1 MNSLLNAF
9 NKLDVELRLNLLLK
23 YFQETNSDP
32 QLAISNVD
40 LSAQA
45 DGRNGKFRH
54 FATVTKRNTNLA
66 IFGEIKQEVELN
78 LIIENLLLNY
88 SSELLEKYSS
98 GYSMDIKLIN
108 KKLDNIV
115 SVKTEIEEFKNR
127 FNKDD
132 FKKSNDLIKD
142 AKKGIINQ
150 LSTLNFKKVILSSD
164 ELLDDFDNYS
174 LFLEDDHL
182 KYVRQLIQL
191 IDKWSSE
198 GYVYY
203 SLPNDSYNGMFF
215 TFNEEYIP
223 RLQEVNAKR
232 GGVNESLTKVNLYYT
247 DGGWIG
253 HYQAPTST
261 VSRQHPNFYD
271 HKEHGGLD
279 SSNLWH
285 NGILKEY
292 QIKHLQEKFNTEE
305 EWDTALLH
313 KYIMQFGD
321 LNDIDGSFAVLVEY
335 KFSNQNYLYF
345 ARNALV
351 PLYMNSEKNILS
363 SVKVP
368 DLGVTEL
375 IEAGHWYYYC
385 DDENKFIR
393 VDGIVEENI
402 LNEFTTK
409 NNPYDI

>member
-32 QLAISNVD
+32 QLAISNVE

-215 TFNEEYIP
+215 TFNERMFWQTSMSPFCEEINLLLKDHLDEIRLPTRILRHNCQAFTGYIIHF
-223 RLQEVNAKR
+223 
-232 GGVNESLTKVNLYYT
+232 
-247 DGGWIG
+247 D
-253 HYQAPTST
+253 
-261 VSRQHPNFYD
+261 D
-271 HKEHGGLD
+271 
-279 SSNLWH
+279 
-285 NGILKEY
+285 LK
-292 QIKHLQEKFNTEE
+292 N
-305 EWDTALLH
+305 WLL
-313 KYIMQFGD
+313 
-321 LNDIDGSFAVLVEY
+321 
-335 KFSNQNYLYF
+335 
-345 ARNALV
+345 
-351 PLYMNSEKNILS
+351 
-363 SVKVP
+363 
-368 DLGVTEL
+368 
-375 IEAGHWYYYC
+375 
-385 DDENKFIR
+385 
-393 VDGIVEENI
+393 
-402 LNEFTTK
+402 TK
-409 NNPYDI
+409 NN

>member
-32 QLAISNVD
+32 QLAISNVE

-66 IFGEIKQEVELN
+66 IFGEIKQEVDLN

-215 TFNEEYIP
+215 TFNERMFWQTSMSPFCEEINLLLKDHLDEIRLPTRILRHNCQAFTGYIIHF
-223 RLQEVNAKR
+223 
-232 GGVNESLTKVNLYYT
+232 
-247 DGGWIG
+247 D
-253 HYQAPTST
+253 
-261 VSRQHPNFYD
+261 D
-271 HKEHGGLD
+271 
-279 SSNLWH
+279 
-285 NGILKEY
+285 LK
-292 QIKHLQEKFNTEE
+292 N
-305 EWDTALLH
+305 WLL
-313 KYIMQFGD
+313 
-321 LNDIDGSFAVLVEY
+321 
-335 KFSNQNYLYF
+335 
-345 ARNALV
+345 
-351 PLYMNSEKNILS
+351 
-363 SVKVP
+363 
-368 DLGVTEL
+368 
-375 IEAGHWYYYC
+375 
-385 DDENKFIR
+385 
-393 VDGIVEENI
+393 
-402 LNEFTTK
+402 TK
-409 NNPYDI
+409 NN

>member
-32 QLAISNVD
+32 QLAISNVE

-54 FATVTKRNTNLA
+54 FANVTKRNTNLA

-215 TFNEEYIP
+215 TFNERMFWQTSMSPFCEEINLLLKDHLDEIRLPTRILRHNCQAFTGYIIHF
-223 RLQEVNAKR
+223 
-232 GGVNESLTKVNLYYT
+232 
-247 DGGWIG
+247 D
-253 HYQAPTST
+253 
-261 VSRQHPNFYD
+261 D
-271 HKEHGGLD
+271 
-279 SSNLWH
+279 
-285 NGILKEY
+285 LK
-292 QIKHLQEKFNTEE
+292 N
-305 EWDTALLH
+305 WLL
-313 KYIMQFGD
+313 
-321 LNDIDGSFAVLVEY
+321 
-335 KFSNQNYLYF
+335 
-345 ARNALV
+345 
-351 PLYMNSEKNILS
+351 
-363 SVKVP
+363 
-368 DLGVTEL
+368 
-375 IEAGHWYYYC
+375 
-385 DDENKFIR
+385 
-393 VDGIVEENI
+393 
-402 LNEFTTK
+402 TK
-409 NNPYDI
+409 NN

>member
-32 QLAISNVD
+32 QLAISNVE

-45 DGRNGKFRH
+45 DVELRH

-66 IFGEIKQEVELN
+66 IFGEVKQEEVELN

-115 SVKTEIEEFKNR
+115 SIKTEIEEFKNR
-127 FNKDD
+127 FNKDE

-215 TFNEEYIP
+215 TFNERMFWQTSMSSFCEEINLLLKDHLDEIRLPTRILRHNCQAFTGYIIHF
-223 RLQEVNAKR
+223 
-232 GGVNESLTKVNLYYT
+232 
-247 DGGWIG
+247 D
-253 HYQAPTST
+253 
-261 VSRQHPNFYD
+261 D
-271 HKEHGGLD
+271 
-279 SSNLWH
+279 
-285 NGILKEY
+285 LK
-292 QIKHLQEKFNTEE
+292 N
-305 EWDTALLH
+305 WLL
-313 KYIMQFGD
+313 
-321 LNDIDGSFAVLVEY
+321 
-335 KFSNQNYLYF
+335 
-345 ARNALV
+345 
-351 PLYMNSEKNILS
+351 
-363 SVKVP
+363 
-368 DLGVTEL
+368 
-375 IEAGHWYYYC
+375 
-385 DDENKFIR
+385 
-393 VDGIVEENI
+393 
-402 LNEFTTK
+402 TK
-409 NNPYDI
+409 NN

>member
-32 QLAISNVD
+32 QLAISNVE

-45 DGRNGKFRH
+45 DGHNGKFRH

-203 SLPNDSYNGMFF
+203 SLPNDSYNGMFYNSDERMF
-215 TFNEEYIP
+215 WQTCMSSFCEEINLLLKDHLDEI
-223 RLQEVNAKR
+223 RLPTRILRHN
-232 GGVNESLTKVNLYYT
+232 
-247 DGGWIG
+247 
-253 HYQAPTST
+253 YQAFTGYII
-261 VSRQHPNFYD
+261 HFD
-271 HKEHGGLD
+271 D
-279 SSNLWH
+279 
-285 NGILKEY
+285 LK
-292 QIKHLQEKFNTEE
+292 N
-305 EWDTALLH
+305 WLL
-313 KYIMQFGD
+313 
-321 LNDIDGSFAVLVEY
+321 
-335 KFSNQNYLYF
+335 
-345 ARNALV
+345 
-351 PLYMNSEKNILS
+351 
-363 SVKVP
+363 
-368 DLGVTEL
+368 
-375 IEAGHWYYYC
+375 
-385 DDENKFIR
+385 
-393 VDGIVEENI
+393 
-402 LNEFTTK
+402 TK
-409 NNPYDI
+409 NN

>member
-32 QLAISNVD
+32 QLAISNVE

-174 LFLEDDHL
+174 LFLEDEHL

-215 TFNEEYIP
+215 TFNERMFWQTSMSPFCEEINLLLKDHLDEIRLPTRILRHNCQAFTGYIIHF
-223 RLQEVNAKR
+223 
-232 GGVNESLTKVNLYYT
+232 
-247 DGGWIG
+247 D
-253 HYQAPTST
+253 
-261 VSRQHPNFYD
+261 D
-271 HKEHGGLD
+271 
-279 SSNLWH
+279 
-285 NGILKEY
+285 LK
-292 QIKHLQEKFNTEE
+292 N
-305 EWDTALLH
+305 WLL
-313 KYIMQFGD
+313 
-321 LNDIDGSFAVLVEY
+321 
-335 KFSNQNYLYF
+335 
-345 ARNALV
+345 
-351 PLYMNSEKNILS
+351 
-363 SVKVP
+363 
-368 DLGVTEL
+368 
-375 IEAGHWYYYC
+375 
-385 DDENKFIR
+385 
-393 VDGIVEENI
+393 
-402 LNEFTTK
+402 TK
-409 NNPYDI
+409 NN